1 MVMQGL
7 GSLEQSKKSEVK
19 IEELL
24 ESVMTIKVIDS
35 ECLESSLSH
44 YDTLAAQHSGDSEIS
59 HTVVRRVVDDDIR
72 TGTGEEVTYNDDDTL
87 VKSCK
92 NRNNGLDLGRSSE
105 ISN

>member
-44 YDTLAAQHSGDSEIS
+44 YDTLAA
-59 HTVVRRVVDDDIR
+59 
-72 TGTGEEVTYNDDDTL
+72 
-87 VKSCK
+87 
-92 NRNNGLDLGRSSE
+92 
-105 ISN
+105 